1 MTVAKDDQ
9 GPAIIDAV
17 RRTHDVAKRE
27 STLGRPA
34 RAVRLLRGAL
44 RTLGDD
50 DAPDAVRLRARLS
63 LTLAYNVA
71 ETEGVHAGLV
81 ELARARTISEAVGD
95 RELLLLVNSQHGVMA
110 YRAGDL
116 DEALRRFDA
125 AVELLEF
132 GAPFDRISILINRGA
147 LNLYRGRLNIARSD
161 LSRAAA
167 AADRAGLGLEA
178 FKAKH
183 NLGYAEFL
191 AGNLPLALKLLGDAA
206 RAAPEQ
212 FGVTE
217 LDRARVL
224 IESGL
229 TIEGAET
236 LARAEALFRLHRQWQ
251 DVGEVE
257 LARAECALLA
267 GELGLA
273 RRLAARARDRF
284 RRRGST
290 GWLSRA
296 QLLLLQAD
304 LADGRPGS
312 RLAGPALAV
321 ARELQ
326 AAARQAEAA
335 TAYRI
340 AAQAFL
346 RAGHVRQATE
356 AAEQAG
362 PLRRGDP
369 ITARLHARLVR
380 AELGLAGGQTAQ
392 ARTELR
398 TGLRELAS
406 YQARFGSIDL
416 QTASAVHGRR
426 LAQLDLAIALR
437 TGRPSEILAAVERGR
452 ATSTRVVSLRPP
464 ADPEEAELL
473 SQLRVAVDAAREARL
488 IQDEAEESAQR
499 RLVADLQHR
508 LRDRAWT
515 AAGTGAAANVAS
527 VADIVATV
535 RRHGVVLVAYFVS
548 GGQLGAVVV
557 SGAALA
563 LQSLGPFSDVRALI
577 RRTHADLDV
586 LALDQVP
593 DPVRRVVHGSLDRDL
608 RKLDD
613 ALLQPLGLATQSV
626 VVVTAGTLDTVPWNA
641 LPSRRA
647 VPTVATS
654 SASGWVRRSGL
665 DHALRPAVTA
675 LAGPGLSRASH
686 EARTVV
692 GCWPGA
698 RLQEGANAD
707 RTAAMSAMGDADVVH
722 VAAHGT
728 HQADSPLFSSLRL
741 ADGPVFAHELDPATV
756 RASHVVLSACE
767 VGRSTLRPGDEALG
781 LTSVLLRL
789 GVRSVVASVARVND
803 TAAAE
808 TMAGYHRELSRGAGS
823 AEALASALAGQ
834 DDKTPVP
841 FVCFG
846 ASWQAASP
854 A

>member
-1 MTVAKDDQ
+1 
-9 GPAIIDAV
+9 
-17 RRTHDVAKRE
+17 
-27 STLGRPA
+27 
-34 RAVRLLRGAL
+34 
-44 RTLGDD
+44 
-50 DAPDAVRLRARLS
+50 
-63 LTLAYNVA
+63 LAYNVA
-71 ETEGVHAGLV
+71 EIDGMEAGLA
-81 ELARARTISEAVGD
+81 ELAKARVISEAMGD
-95 RELLLLVNSQHGVMA
+95 GELLLLVNGQHGVMA
-110 YRAGDL
+110 YRTGDL
-116 DEALRRFDA
+116 REAVGHLDV
-125 AVELLEF
+125 AVGLIDHGSAYDRVSVLL
-132 GAPFDRISILINRGA
+132 NRGA
-147 LNLYRGRLNIARSD
+147 LNLYLGRVDAARSD
-161 LSRAAA
+161 INRAVEVAE
-167 AADRAGLGLEA
+167 DAGLALELY
-178 FKAKH
+178 KAKH

-191 AGNLPLALKLLGDAA
+191 TGNLPRALELLADAA
-206 RAAPEQ
+206 RSAPER
-212 FGVTE
+212 FGASE

-224 IESGL
+224 VESGL
-229 TIEGAET
+229 VHEAAET
-236 LARAEALFRLHRQWQ
+236 LIDAEGLLRRQRQWQ

-257 LARAECALLA
+257 LARAECALLL
-267 GELGLA
+267 GEPRVA
-273 RRLAARARDRF
+273 RRLAGRARDRF
-284 RRRGST
+284 RRRGSS
-290 GWLSRA
+290 GWLARA

-304 LADGRPGS
+304 LADGRPGQ

-321 ARELQ
+321 AAQLASAGRTP
-326 AAARQAEAA
+326 EAA
-335 TAYRI
+335 TAYRV
-340 AAQAFL
+340 AAQALL
-346 RAGHVRQATE
+346 RSGH
-356 AAEQAG
+356 AEQAEQAAKQAA
-362 PLRRGDP
+362 PVRASDP
-369 ITARLHARLVR
+369 ITARLHANLVR
-380 AELGLAGGQTAQ
+380 AELSLARGQSAR

-398 TGLRELAS
+398 SGLRELAS

-426 LAQLDLAIALR
+426 LAQLDLAIGLR
-437 TGRPSEILAAVERGR
+437 TGRPGEVLAAIERGR
-452 ATSTRVVSLRPP
+452 ATSTRVVTLRPP
-464 ADPEEAELL
+464 ADVEEANLL
-473 SQLRVAVDAAREARL
+473 SQLRVAVDSARESRL
-488 IQDEAEESAQR
+488 SQDEAEESTQR
-499 RLVADLQHR
+499 QLVADLQQR

-515 AAGTGAAANVAS
+515 AAGTGAAANVTS
-527 VADIVATV
+527 VADILATV

-548 GGQLGAVVV
+548 DGQLGAVVIG
-557 SGAALA
+557 GAAPA
-563 LQSLGPFSDVRALI
+563 LQSLGPFRDVIALI

-593 DPVRRVVHGSLDRDL
+593 DPVRRVVHGSFNRDL

-613 ALLQPLGLATQSV
+613 SLLQPLGVARQSV

-654 SASGWVRRSGL
+654 SASGWVRRSGP
-665 DHALRPAVTA
+665 DHAVRPVVTA

-741 ADGPVFAHELDPATV
+741 ADGPVFAHELDPDTV

-803 TAAAE
+803 TAAAG
-808 TMAGYHRELSRGAGS
+808 TMAAYHRELARGIGS

-834 DDKTPVP
+834 DDDTPVP